1 MAFQLL
7 MVVVIAVLLT
17 SLALV
22 TIDFT
27 PGFSPVSVEGY
38 DGSVKRDALVVPLD
52 YLMKGPV
59 TLQQDDPKLIQRIIS
74 QYLHH
79 PSDAPYQLHSI
90 NDDPSMGQ
98 SKMILNILGEQ
109 VNNGGFFVECG
120 ALDGETRSNTL
131 VFEKKYGWRGVLI
144 EGDPKNFEL
153 VKQKNRKTWTVNACL
168 STQPYPNTVMF
179 KQQFNIGKISKLVTG
194 EKHKGYS
201 EVQCL
206 PFYSVLLALNITTV
220 DYFSLD
226 VEGSELEVLRTIPW
240 DKVNIK
246 IMSVEFIHGAEGKEA
261 LKKYVMDQGYKVYS
275 EVTHKGG
282 YANDYIFYKNDIVPW
297 IQSGSLV

>member
-1 MAFQLL
+1 M
-7 MVVVIAVLLT
+7 IAVFLT

-38 DGSVKRDALVVPLD
+38 EGLVVPLD
-52 YLMKGPV
+52 HLMKGPV
-59 TLQQDDPKLIQRIIS
+59 TLQQNDPKLIQRIIS

-79 PSDAPYQLHSI
+79 PSDAPYNLHST

-98 SKMILNILGEQ
+98 SEMIRNILGDQ
-109 VNNGGFFVECG
+109 VNNGGVFVECG
-120 ALDGETRSNTL
+120 ALDGEIRSNTL

-153 VKQKNRKTWTVNACL
+153 VKQKNRKAWTVNACL

-179 KQQFNIGKISKLVTG
+179 KQQFNIGKISNLVTG

-226 VEGSELEVLRTIPW
+226 VEGSELNVLRTIPW

-246 IMSVEFIHGAEGKEA
+246 TMSVEFIHGVEGKEA

-275 EVTHKGG
+275 EVTNKGG
-282 YANDYIFYKNDIVPW
+282 LANDFIFYKNDMVPW
-297 IQSGSLV
+297 KQRDSLV